1 MTYYNMFNNP
11 TAAQNDDI
19 DIVNGALALA
29 RTLRDDDAIWPRA
42 WSRTPFLEGLAET
55 IIQASEQM
63 NHTAAS
69 REVRNFGFY
78 LTDTHR
84 DDLDDL
90 ICDYLSTAQK
100 LVEEYDA

>member
-1 MTYYNMFNNP
+1 MTYYNIFNNP
-11 TAAQNDDI
+11 TAAQNADI

-29 RTLRDDDAIWPRA
+29 RTLRDDVDDRSAFIA
-42 WSRTPFLEGLAET
+42 GISET
-55 IIQASEQM
+55 ICNASGRI

-69 REVRNFGFY
+69 RAVWRFGAY

-100 LVEEYDA
+100 LVEE